1 MSDELYKKYRPQSF
15 KDVLG
20 QEDAIRMLTEMG
32 RKGAIP
38 HTILF
43 TGESGTGK
51 TTLARILKD
60 KLKCGDADFCEMN
73 AADDK
78 GIDIIRELRS
88 RAGLAPIQGPCRIWL
103 IDECANLTPQAQ
115 EAFLKLLEDT
125 PKHVY
130 FFLATT
136 DPQKLKKTIITR
148 STEIRTKPLKPA
160 VLKQL
165 VLDVVAKEG
174 KTIEPDVA
182 DKIAEIAEGS
192 ARKAL
197 VLLHQVIDMGDEAD
211 KLDALQKVD
220 AKRAAVEIAKALMNP
235 STRWPAVAAII
246 KGVEEDPESIR
257 RMVLGYVGAVAL
269 NKPNPVREIQ
279 IMECFEGN
287 YFNTGK
293 AGLVMSCASA
303 IFAVGN
309 RHS

>member
-1 MSDELYKKYRPQSF
+1 VSSEELYKKYRPQSF

-32 RKGAIP
+32 RRGAIP

-60 KLKCGDADFCEMN
+60 KLHCGDADFCEMN

-78 GIDIIRELRS
+78 GIDIIRELRQ

-103 IDECANLTPQAQ
+103 IDECANLTSQAQ

-165 VLDVVAKEG
+165 VADVVAKEG
-174 KTIEPDVA
+174 KAIEPDVA

-197 VLLHQVIDMGDEAD
+197 VLLHQVIDLGDEAD
-211 KLDALQKVD
+211 KLDALQKADLKRVGID
-220 AKRAAVEIAKALMNP
+220 IARALFKNAKWTEIAALLKN
-235 STRWPAVAAII
+235 
-246 KGVEEDPESIR
+246 VEDEPETIR
-257 RMVLGYVGAVAL
+257 RIILGYATTIAL
-269 NKPNPVREIQ
+269 SKPNPVREIQ
-279 IMECFEGN
+279 VIEAFMEN
-287 YFNTGK
+287 YFSSGK
-293 AGLVMSCASA
+293 AGLVQSCA
-303 IFAVGN
+303 VVTLGGK
-309 RHS
+309 

>member
-1 MSDELYKKYRPQSF
+1 MSDELYKRFRPTRFQ
-15 KDVLG
+15 DVLG

-38 HTILF
+38 HVILF
-43 TGESGTGK
+43 SGESGTGK

-60 KLKCGDADFCEMN
+60 KLHCGDADFCEMN

-78 GIDIIRELRS
+78 GIDMARELKQRS
-88 RAGLAPIQGPCRIWL
+88 GLAPIQGPCRIWL
-103 IDECANLTPQAQ
+103 IDECANLTSQAQ
-115 EAFLKLLEDT
+115 ECLLKLLEDT

-130 FFLATT
+130 YFLCTT

-148 STEIRTKPLKPA
+148 STEIRTKPLKQA

-165 VLDVVAKEG
+165 VQDVVGKEG
-174 KTIEPDVA
+174 KTIESDVA

-197 VLLHQVIDMGDEAD
+197 VLLHQVIDLADEVD

-235 STRWPAVAAII
+235 QTKWPVVAAII

-257 RMVLGYVGAVAL
+257 RLVLAYVGAVAL

-279 IMECFEGN
+279 ILEAFLEN
-287 YFNTGK
+287 FYSSGK
-293 AGLVMSCASA
+293 AGLIQSCAVVILS
-303 IFAVGN
+303 GK
-309 RHS
+309 

>member
-1 MSDELYKKYRPQSF
+1 VSSEELYKKYRPQSF

-32 RKGAIP
+32 RRGAIP

-43 TGESGTGK
+43 TGESGTGT

-60 KLKCGDADFCEMN
+60 KLHCGDADFCEMN

-78 GIDIIRELRS
+78 GIDIIRELRQ

-103 IDECANLTPQAQ
+103 IDECANLTSQAQ

-165 VLDVVAKEG
+165 VA
-174 KTIEPDVA
+174 DVA

-197 VLLHQVIDMGDEAD
+197 VLLHQVIDLGDEAD
-211 KLDALQKVD
+211 KLDALQKADLKRVGID
-220 AKRAAVEIAKALMNP
+220 IARALFKNAKWTEIAALLKN
-235 STRWPAVAAII
+235 
-246 KGVEEDPESIR
+246 VEDEPETIR
-257 RMVLGYVGAVAL
+257 RIILGYATTIAL
-269 NKPNPVREIQ
+269 SKPNPVREIQ
-279 IMECFEGN
+279 VIEAFMEN
-287 YFNTGK
+287 YCSSGK
-293 AGLVMSCASA
+293 AGLVQSCA
-303 IFAVGN
+303 VVTLGGK
-309 RHS
+309 